1 MKQGVKQG
9 MTLQWMGDETGHDFT
24 VDEGVKQGMKQGM
37 LYSGWGMKQGMT
49 LQWMRGS
56 NKG

>member
-37 LYSGWGMKQGMT
+37 T
-49 LQWMRGS
+49 LQWIGIKQGTTLQWIRG
-56 NKG
+56 